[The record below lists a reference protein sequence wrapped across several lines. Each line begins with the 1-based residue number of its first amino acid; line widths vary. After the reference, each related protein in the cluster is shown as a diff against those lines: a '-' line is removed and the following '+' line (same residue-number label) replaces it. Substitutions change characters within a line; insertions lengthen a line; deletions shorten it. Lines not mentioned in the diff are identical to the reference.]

1 MSNIEYYF
9 NKGISSPEGIFSQ
22 PCDTLVIPVNSQGV
36 AGAGMAYGWKKRFP
50 FEANKYK
57 QVCQLNNFNSMKPF
71 FVRNVSTQ
79 NPQRFL
85 MFFSKKHWTKP
96 SKIDYMISGLQAMVQ
111 IGSQELGPV
120 VALNQMGCGLGGLD
134 WAVVQT
140 YYEQFLTQIPE
151 TRFIVWIQRK

>member
-1 MSNIEYYF
+1 MHGLWRLI
-9 NKGISSPEGIFSQ
+9 GI
-22 PCDTLVIPVNSQGV
+22 V
-36 AGAGMAYGWKKRFP
+36 AKIVMYI
-50 FEANKYK
+50 
-57 QVCQLNNFNSMKPF
+57 C
-71 FVRNVSTQ
+71 
-79 NPQRFL
+79 
-85 MFFSKKHWTKP
+85 SKL
-96 SKIDYMISGLQAMVQ
+96 IL